1 MSNYQPAI
9 IAKAGYSPE
18 THQVSTEDGYILT
31 MHKIPGDA
39 PVVFCQH
46 GLEDSSAAWVLAGPE
61 HGAPAFRLVEEGFDV
76 WMGNY
81 RGNRSKVFTFCIF
94 SV

>member
-31 MHKIPGDA
+31 MHRIPGDG
-39 PVVFCQH
+39 PVVFSQPGCWLDQSMEHQH
-46 GLEDSSAAWVLAGPE
+46 SGW
-61 HGAPAFRLVEEGFDV
+61 
-76 WMGNY
+76 
-81 RGNRSKVFTFCIF
+81 
-94 SV
+94 